1 MLLDRLS
8 GRREPAADPGG
19 PPPRRRAAR
28 PWAALAL
35 VLGVIAVLG
44 FAAGRL
50 LGGGGD
56 DGAKG
61 GLADLPSPAAAPE
74 IRPERQPAQVVARR
88 LPLNRLVS
96 QMFAVGLAGPRPS
109 RAFVA
114 GLRTHDWGAIVFD
127 EPNFRDPLQ
136 FRALTSKLSLTVRR
150 ARHLPPLLAYA
161 GPSTRSP
168 ASLGRLNRP
177 SLAKADAR
185 SAGRRLMANGL
196 NMTLEPPADVTA
208 PEGPFEESS
217 FADDP
222 AVVTRFV
229 AAALAGYRQVGMI
242 AAVGQFPGAGAAS
255 GDPDLQAASVGLSL
269 PELEKRDLRP
279 FAAVAGRAPV
289 IALSNALYAAFGG
302 ATPASL
308 SPEVGKL
315 LRKRLGFRGVA
326 MTADLPAAATTT
338 GSSIGPA
345 AVAAVRAGADL
356 LYVPGGPREQE
367 AAYRAV
373 VRAARREEISIAR
386 LRASVAR
393 IVALKRRHGLF
404 VRLRRLQAPRRGATE

>member
-8 GRREPAADPGG
+8 GRREPAAETGA
-19 PPPRRRAAR
+19 PPPRRRGGR

-44 FAAGRL
+44 FAVGRL
-50 LGGGGD
+50 LGGGGE

-96 QMFAVGLAGPRPS
+96 QMFAVGVAGQRPP

-114 GLRTHDWGAIVFD
+114 GLRAHDWGAIVLD
-127 EPNFRDPLQ
+127 EPNFRDPVQ
-136 FRALTSKLSLTVRR
+136 FKALTAKLSLTARR

-161 GPSTRSP
+161 GPSTRLP
-168 ASLGRLNRP
+168 ADLGRSNRP

-185 SAGRRLMANGL
+185 SAARRLTELGL

-208 PEGPFEESS
+208 PAGPFEDLS

-229 AAALAGYRQVGMI
+229 VAALAGYRQAGMI
-242 AAVGQFPGAGAAS
+242 PAVGQFPGAGTAS
-255 GDPDLQAASVGLSL
+255 ADPDLQAATVGLSL
-269 PELEKRDLRP
+269 PELTKRDLRP

-289 IALSNALYAAFGG
+289 IALSNAVYAAFGG

-308 SPEVGKL
+308 SPEVVKV
-315 LRKRLGFRGVA
+315 LRERLRFRGVA
-326 MTADLPAAATTT
+326 MTADLPAAATNT
-338 GSSIGPA
+338 GSSIGPT

-404 VRLRRLQAPRRGATE
+404 VRLRRLEAPRQDATP